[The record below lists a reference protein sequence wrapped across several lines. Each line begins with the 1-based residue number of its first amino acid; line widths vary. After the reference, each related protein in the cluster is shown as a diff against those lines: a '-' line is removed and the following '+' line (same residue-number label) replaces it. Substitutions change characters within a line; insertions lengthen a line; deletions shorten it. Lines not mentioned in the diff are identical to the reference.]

1 MLSILIPT
9 YNYSALILVNEL
21 YNQCENVGIK
31 YEIIVQDD
39 ASKSELNLEN
49 EKINS
54 IKNCFFYVNEENLG
68 RGKNRNSLFEKSK
81 FDWILF
87 LDSDTMP
94 VLDNFITNYIA
105 SSLNYKVVFGGLQY
119 QAEKP
124 EKSQLLRWVYGKK
137 REALTLN
144 ERLKNPNKTAL
155 TSNFLIQR
163 TIFLSH
169 KFDNEITKYGYED
182 YLFFL
187 NLEKK
192 DISVHHIENPVIHLG
207 LESSE
212 EFLDKTKVALENL
225 NHLNS
230 SRLLY
235 FRDNRI
241 LSIYAKIKKIK
252 LVIFFSFIYS
262 NFSFLLRKN
271 LTSSNPSLFIFDVYR
286 LGYFCKINLK

>member
-9 YNYSALILVNEL
+9 YNYNALPLVTEL
-21 YNQCENVGIK
+21 HKQCENEGIE
-31 YEIIVQDD
+31 YEIISQDD

-68 RGKNRNSLFEKSK
+68 RGKNRNSLADKSK
-81 FDWILF
+81 FKWLLF
-87 LDSDTMP
+87 LDSDTIP
-94 VLDNFITNYIA
+94 TKNDFIKNYIIV
-105 SSLNYKVVFGGLQY
+105 NPKHNVVFGGLKY
-119 QAEKP
+119 QIEKP
-124 EKSQLLRWVYGKK
+124 EKQQILRWVYGKK
-137 REALTLN
+137 REALTLK

-155 TSNFLIQR
+155 TSNFLIDR

-192 DISVHHIENPVIHLG
+192 DISVHHIENPVIHFG
-207 LESSE
+207 LESSD

-225 NHLNS
+225 NNLYS
-230 SRLLY
+230 IGLLS
-235 FRDNRI
+235 FNNNRI
-241 LSIYAKIKKIK
+241 LSIYTKLKKIK
-252 LVIFFSFIYS
+252 LVTFFSFIYS
-262 NFSFLLRKN
+262 NFNFLFRKN
-271 LTSSNPSLFIFDVYR
+271 LTSSNPSLFIFDVYK
-286 LGYFCKINLK
+286 LSYFCKINLK